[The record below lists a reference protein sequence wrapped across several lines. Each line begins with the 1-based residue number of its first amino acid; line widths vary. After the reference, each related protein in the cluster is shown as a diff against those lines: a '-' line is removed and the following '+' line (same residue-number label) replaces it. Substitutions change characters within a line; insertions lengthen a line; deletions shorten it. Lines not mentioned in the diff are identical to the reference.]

1 MTMLTIRTRTQ
12 RPIRKWDDT
21 PIGTEIT
28 GILHDFRV
36 GPKGGTLADF
46 DNDDGTDETL
56 SIGHQL
62 HEAFEKVS
70 KPCWVSITYRGQVAT
85 KRGQTVKVFVAGDDP
100 ERTAAWLA
108 QNPGARPFTTN
119 GHGHDDE
126 PPLRTDDERP
136 VELDAEGDPIPF

>member
-46 DNDDGTDETL
+46 DNHYGTDETL
-56 SIGHQL
+56 SIGHQ
-62 HEAFEKVS
+62 HARRFS
-70 KPCWVSITYRGQVAT
+70 QTRRGT
-85 KRGQTVKVFVAGDDP
+85 F
-100 ERTAAWLA
+100 
-108 QNPGARPFTTN
+108 
-119 GHGHDDE
+119 
-126 PPLRTDDERP
+126 
-136 VELDAEGDPIPF
+136 